1 MCDSAASR
9 GIVQPAFKKSIQLY
23 NISLCRSSSPLAA
36 LSSCDIPLFHDRNE
50 SAVLWYSRS
59 SSIPPQP
66 PPILHKYS
74 SRRAYS
80 SSSDSMYLCLMSF
93 H

>member
-1 MCDSAASR
+1 MLPPHPKVVYSLRS
-9 GIVQPAFKKSIQLY
+9 KSIQMY
-23 NISLCRSSSPLAA
+23 NISLCRSSFPLAA
-36 LSSCDIPLFHDRNE
+36 LSSRDIPLIHDRNE

-59 SSIPPQP
+59 SSIPPQS
-66 PPILHKYS
+66 PPIFHRVS
-74 SRRAYS
+74 SSSAYS

>member
-1 MCDSAASR
+1 MFNIVASKDS
-9 GIVQPAFKKSIQLY
+9 VQPAFKINTRY
-23 NISLCRSSSPLAA
+23 NISLYRSGSPLAA
-36 LSSCDIPLFHDRNE
+36 LSSCDIPIVHDRNE

-59 SSIPPQP
+59 SSNPPQSP
-66 PPILHKYS
+66 PVLHKYS
-74 SRRAYS
+74 SNSAYS